1 MHNPKLKDRVNRGGR
16 NAGAV
21 EVSSWDLHTNS
32 EICLLEGPGVSALA
46 SCTALPLNR
55 LLKLAAAA
63 GVDTAVQLHIARGD
77 NLNARDGAGL
87 TPLMLAARN
96 NRASTCRVLL
106 DSGAIVELIDPSGLD
121 ALALARAAKA
131 FDAFGVI
138 EAFIRERK
146 KAADAFV
153 DQVSAE
159 LDVLDAETSQE
170 VTTIR
175 SSTDLPEAEPG
186 ASWEEEDE
194 IVAPEGDESLANAAK
209 ELHVAITNHRAL
221 DELVDWSDVS
231 VYLPEKSARPV
242 RVLDGGNRWPLQSLI
257 LKGIREGS
265 IPDLDVQALFED
277 AEGNRDEE
285 SEARLR
291 LVLGEINVSTDERQ
305 VLRSEPLQNEADDSE
320 EEDLE
325 DAIAFYDEVT
335 SSGDRCVKRYLR
347 DVASFEL
354 LTREGEVALAKRI
367 EDGLGQVQASL
378 AGFPQVVE
386 FLLEEYEQHL
396 SGKRRLSEV
405 LAGFSDVDLAIDAE
419 ASRAD
424 QAARSDEGVALAG
437 MEDET
442 LLDEEETIV
451 GLDPNEVARRMA
463 LLRESYEAFRK
474 MASTSNDLSSEEV
487 SRLRGRMAEEFRTLK
502 LPTALIGTLVRM
514 FGELVADIPRH
525 MRALTEIIVTCAG
538 MPKADFIRAF
548 PGNEANTPWA
558 GQLSRSG
565 QPWASGILAVR
576 DAIEREQQGL
586 AAIERNLLLPVADI
600 RDCNRAIHV
609 GYARARRSKREMI
622 EANLKLV
629 LSIARKYTNR
639 GLQFLD
645 LVQEGNIGLMKA
657 VDKFE
662 HRRGYK
668 FSTYATWWIRQAITR
683 AIADQA
689 RTIRVPVHM
698 IETINKLGAVS
709 RRMQQQLGRAATP
722 AELASEM
729 EVAEERI
736 HKVLKIAAEPIS
748 LDTPESEDDPTPW
761 GRSIEDKQTSSPV
774 DLVGESDLK
783 KSVDAAIS
791 ELTTREA
798 EVLRMRFGIDM
809 DTDHTLEEVGK
820 KFDVTRERIRQI
832 ETKALR
838 KLRHP
843 ARSVALRTFIDSE
856 PGNLSE
862 PAESDA

>member
-1 MHNPKLKDRVNRGGR
+1 MHNPQVMDRVNRGR
-16 NAGAV
+16 NASAV
-21 EVSSWDLHTNS
+21 EISSWDLHTNPES
-32 EICLLEGPGVSALA
+32 CLPEGPGVSALA
-46 SCTALPLNR
+46 SCAAPPLNR
-55 LLKLAAAA
+55 LLKLAAVA

-106 DSGAIVELIDPSGLD
+106 GSGASVELTDPSGLD
-121 ALALARAAKA
+121 ALALARAANA
-131 FDAFGVI
+131 FDAFEVI
-138 EAFIRERK
+138 EAFVRERN
-146 KAADAFV
+146 ATDPFV
-153 DQVSAE
+153 EQVSAE
-159 LDVLDAETSQE
+159 LDVLDAETSPE
-170 VTTIR
+170 VASIR
-175 SSTDLPEAEPG
+175 SSTDLPEGESG
-186 ASWEEEDE
+186 TSWEVEDE
-194 IVAPEGDESLANAAK
+194 MVAPEGDESLVNAAM
-209 ELHVAITNHRAL
+209 ELHFAIANHKAS

-231 VYLPEKSARPV
+231 VYLPEKSARPA
-242 RVLDGGNRWPLQSLI
+242 RLLDSGNRWPLQSLI

-265 IPDLDVQALFED
+265 IPDLDVQAFFED
-277 AEGNRDEE
+277 EEGNRDEE

-291 LVLGEINVSTDERQ
+291 LALGEINVSTDERQ

-320 EEDLE
+320 EEELE
-325 DAIAFYDEVT
+325 DVIAFYDEVT
-335 SSGDRCVKRYLR
+335 SSGDRCAKLYLR
-347 DVASFEL
+347 DVALFEL
-354 LTREGEVALAKRI
+354 LTREGEVVLAKRI
-367 EDGLGQVQASL
+367 EDGLDQVQASL
-378 AGFPQVVE
+378 AGLPQVVE

-396 SGKRRLSEV
+396 RGKRRLSEV
-405 LAGFSDVDLAIDAE
+405 LAGFSDIDLAIDAA
-419 ASRAD
+419 ASMAD
-424 QAARSDEGVALAG
+424 QAALSDEADALTGV
-437 MEDET
+437 EEET
-442 LLDEEETIV
+442 LLDEEEASV
-451 GLDPNEVARRMA
+451 GLDPNEVVRRMA
-463 LLRESYEAFRK
+463 SLRERYEAFNK
-474 MASTSNDLSSEEV
+474 AASASDDLASEEV

-514 FGELVADIPRH
+514 FGELVADIMRH
-525 MRALTEIIVTCAG
+525 KRALTEIIVTRAG

-548 PGNEANTPWA
+548 PGNESNTLWA
-558 GQLSRSG
+558 DRLSRSG

-586 AAIERNLLLPVADI
+586 AAIERNLLLPIEDI
-600 RDCNRAIHV
+600 RNHHRTISV
-609 GYARARRSKREMI
+609 GYARARRAKREMI
-622 EANLKLV
+622 EANLRLV
-629 LSIARKYTNR
+629 LSIAKRYTNR

-689 RTIRVPVHM
+689 RTIRIPVHM

-729 EVAEERI
+729 EVAEDRI

-748 LDTPESEDDPTPW
+748 IDTPESEDDPTPW

-774 DLVGESDLK
+774 DLVGESGLK
-783 KSVDAAIS
+783 QSVNAAIS
-791 ELTTREA
+791 ELTAREA

-809 DTDHTLEEVGK
+809 DTDHTLEEVGQ
-820 KFDVTRERIRQI
+820 KFSLTRERIRQI
-832 ETKALR
+832 EAKALK

-843 ARSVALRTFIDSE
+843 ARSGALRTFIES
-856 PGNLSE
+856 PSGNLSM
-862 PAESDA
+862 PAESEA